1 MAHCLQYNIL
11 EIYCNPSTVGKNT
24 DISSVKE
31 RIYNI
36 SNLQSTKEEGL
47 NLWFKEN
54 PQESSA
60 VVAGLVPIA
69 SLHVGD
75 CFFIV

>member
-1 MAHCLQYNIL
+1 MAHYLLYNIL

-36 SNLQSTKEEGL
+36 SNL
-47 NLWFKEN
+47 FKEN

-75 CFFIV
+75 CFLIV